1 MSLPS
6 NSGRR
11 ITRSGKPL
19 DKPAN
24 EPKEVFTT
32 PMKDCEKTPTSS
44 TAIKSNSNT
53 ASSEKATICSICQ
66 SSIKLRNN
74 YFANSVGTLVGKIN
88 TAYETFSDSMAQV
101 ENLGLNIR
109 HFLISNGDQALTLDN
124 TLTKISQEIAVFEE
138 KWNSIS
144 NSMNTNNNHLKL
156 MSENIADF
164 KNDREKLLSSHI
176 EKIKQRISAI
186 DKLLKDTTAASN
198 VADYMPDCAEMSNQ
212 YAPSTDNCNNI
223 FTLGSSDERI
233 IHSIPK
239 LTSNPILKFDGFEE
253 SILPIDLRSSICQ
266 FLEGNSAFT
275 DKGSHKAAYFGYDFN
290 KSKNIIPKPI
300 LEAIQLIHEKY
311 STTDSCEINSVHV
324 KKFLGKSSHLEQQS
338 DFSPYLS
345 SESDIYNILLGNSS
359 TITFTYKCAN
369 EESVLNVCDNSIYK
383 TSVKSQHYWSYGV
396 DRPNSSEGSV
406 TYILSF
412 LSIHRSHQ
420 KSTVIVGDSN
430 THNISF
436 HNNNQKQRSD
446 LGKDIYGKKVK
457 AFIIDQI
464 DPHEA
469 IGYKNIAV
477 QVGVNNLKRKYTN
490 EYGIVDIDSAFDAR
504 LRKIICIKQLCPT
517 SRIIISP
524 VMPTKIRDINDRAK
538 QFNHRIFSC
547 VNKFW
552 NSLGFDSFLGND
564 GLLDDNMGRYFNASI
579 GRRDRIHLGRLGISR
594 LSLMIRKA
602 VLYPRQ
608 VMEPIV

>member
-1 MSLPS
+1 M
-6 NSGRR
+6 
-11 ITRSGKPL
+11 
-19 DKPAN
+19 
-24 EPKEVFTT
+24 
-32 PMKDCEKTPTSS
+32 
-44 TAIKSNSNT
+44 
-53 ASSEKATICSICQ
+53 
-66 SSIKLRNN
+66 RNK
-74 YFANSVGTLVGKIN
+74 YLANSVDSLAGKIN
-88 TAYETFSDSMAQV
+88 TAYETFSDSMTQV

-144 NSMNTNNNHLKL
+144 NSMNTNTNHLKL
-156 MSENIADF
+156 ISKNITDF

-176 EKIKQRISAI
+176 EKSDQRISAI

-212 YAPSTDNCNNI
+212 YAPSVDNCNNT
-223 FTLGSSDERI
+223 FTLGPSNERI

-239 LTSNPILKFDGFEE
+239 LTSNPTLKFDGFEE
-253 SILPIDLRSSICQ
+253 NILPNDLRSSICQ
-266 FLEGNSAFT
+266 FLEENSAFT
-275 DKGSHKAAYFGYDFN
+275 DKGSHKAAYFGYDFS
-290 KSKNIIPKPI
+290 KSKNTIPKPF

-324 KKFLGKSSHLEQQS
+324 RKFVGKSSHLEQQR

-345 SESDIYNILLGNSS
+345 PESDIYNILIGDSS
-359 TITFTYKCAN
+359 TVTFTNKCTN

-406 TYILSF
+406 TYFLSF
-412 LSIHRSHQ
+412 RSTHRSHQ
-420 KSTVIVGDSN
+420 NSTVIIGDSN

-446 LGKDIYGKKVK
+446 LGKDIHGKKVK
-457 AFIIDQI
+457 AFTIDQI

-469 IGYKNIAV
+469 IGYKNIVV
-477 QVGVNNLKRKYTN
+477 QVGVNNLKRKYAN
-490 EYGIVDIDSAFDAR
+490 EYGIVDIDSAFDAW

-524 VMPTKIRDINDRAK
+524 IMPTKIRDINNRAK
-538 QFNHRIFSC
+538 QFNHRIFSSI
-547 VNKFW
+547 NKFW
-552 NSLGFDSFLGND
+552 NSLGFDSFLGDD
-564 GLLDDNMGRYFNASI
+564 GLLDDNMGRYLNAVT
-579 GRRDRIHLGRLGISR
+579 GRRDRIHLGKLGISR
-594 LSLMIRKA
+594 LSLMIREA
-602 VLYPRQ
+602 VLCPRQ
-608 VMEPIV
+608 VMDYRSYSSVVCSRDTAISHLKNR